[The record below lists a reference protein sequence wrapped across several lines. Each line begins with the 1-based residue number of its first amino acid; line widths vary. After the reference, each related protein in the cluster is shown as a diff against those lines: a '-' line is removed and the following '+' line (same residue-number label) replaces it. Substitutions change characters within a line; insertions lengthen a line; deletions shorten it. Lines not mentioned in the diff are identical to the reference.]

1 MLEKKQKHNYFKGNS
16 KKKCTYIEKGKKG
29 MTNFNNLSLNEKQ
42 VIVAHIADL
51 YNQALAREEL
61 RKINAS
67 IEKDL
72 ESNDKLII
80 CIMEYALRRSSKESR
95 TIIHNDFVYKSEH
108 SWYLEYFS
116 KATYYRYKAKAIDE
130 FINCLNF

>member
-1 MLEKKQKHNYFKGNS
+1 MG
-16 KKKCTYIEKGKKG
+16 
-29 MTNFNNLSLNEKQ
+29 NFNNLTSNEKQ
-42 VIVAHIADL
+42 VIIAHIADL

-72 ESNDKLII
+72 EANDKLII
-80 CIMEYALRRSSKESR
+80 CIVEYALRRSSKESR
-95 TIIHNDFVYKSEH
+95 TIINNDFVYKSEQ
-108 SWYLEYFS
+108 SWYLAYFS
-116 KATYYRYKAKAIDE
+116 KTTYYRYKAKAIDE